1 MAVACGVRLACSVV
15 MVYSVLLSVSLVRA
29 LPYSAAPTVCICLAG
44 SLPIECCARSHMGSL
59 YSVSEGRG
67 SIYVIVQPDFL
78 YALYILINGRLE
90 ASGIESVL
98 VCFTS
103 LPTTIGA
110 LSRITPVN
118 RGR

>member
-1 MAVACGVRLACSVV
+1 MIYVTERLG
-15 MVYSVLLSVSLVRA
+15 R
-29 LPYSAAPTVCICLAG
+29 
-44 SLPIECCARSHMGSL
+44 MGSL
-59 YSVSEGRG
+59 YSVSELRG

-98 VCFTS
+98 VCFPS

-110 LSRITPVN
+110 K
-118 RGR
+118 